1 MNKKLQV
8 AGILLLFHLALTGCW
23 DQRLLKDSRLIY
35 SSSFDLIEDDRI
47 FTTAI
52 TRDFHGEMGANVEI
66 TAEGKTIR
74 ETRMNMDRKINGN
87 FEPSKNR
94 VFLLGEDL
102 VKKDIYQFLDVFYRD
117 PSSSI
122 SAKVAVAEG
131 RGSDFLSKLREKN
144 TFISEFLTEIIESAE
159 GSSEVGVQN
168 LQTICTMMFDPG
180 KDFIL
185 PLFSLEEEE
194 IELEG
199 NAIFHKHSMTGKLSV
214 MQSTLFLVLAGE
226 KGKRARFVSEV
237 DKENKTPLDDY
248 ISYNIVKPKT
258 NMKILSDSPD
268 DIKVEIS
275 LKAGVTISEYPADK
289 LKDKK
294 NVKKLNEKIQGD
306 LLKRSQKLV
315 ETIQTANAD
324 LFGIGRELIAFHPKT
339 WEKVN
344 WEEDYKE
351 ITIIPKIETEIVG
364 NGIIN

>member
-1 MNKKLQV
+1 MSKKFRI
-8 AGILLLFHLALTGCW
+8 AGVLLLFHLALTGCW

-35 SSSFDLIEDDRI
+35 SSSFDLIEDDKI

-66 TAEGKTIR
+66 TGEGKTIR
-74 ETRMNMDRKINGN
+74 ETRMSMDRKINGN

-102 VKKDIYQFLDVFYRD
+102 AKKDIYQFLDVFYRD

-122 SAKVAVAEG
+122 SAKIAVAEG

-144 TFISEFLTEIIESAE
+144 TFISEFLTEAIESAE
-159 GSSEVGVQN
+159 GATEVEEQN
-168 LQTICTMMFDPG
+168 LQTICTLMFDPG

-185 PLFSLEEEE
+185 PLFTLEDEE
-194 IELEG
+194 INLEG
-199 NAIFHKHSMTGKLSV
+199 NAIFHKHSMTGKLSI
-214 MQSTLFLVLAGE
+214 MQSTLYLVLAD
-226 KGKRARFVSEV
+226 KKAKRARFISEV
-237 DKENKTPLDDY
+237 EKENKSPLDDY
-248 ISYNIVKPKT
+248 ISYNIIKPKAK
-258 NMKILSDSPD
+258 MKILSDSPD

-275 LKAGVTISEYPADK
+275 LKAGITISEYPADK

-294 NVKKLNEKIQGD
+294 NIKKINKKIEKD
-306 LLKRSQKLV
+306 LVKRSKKLV

-339 WEKVN
+339 WEKLN